1 VPRACCEPPCA
12 ADLHAGCVPHSKA
25 GRPARLR
32 NRDRVAVRRRNSTQP
47 IGPEHTQ
54 ADRHGVGLVGAL
66 IRREARRRHT
76 RAPQGVYWRGR
87 RHRRDGARDVRAAV
101 LTGGGAGAGRQALAP
116 AADRLAHRAHAGR
129 FNVCIGRLPCR
140 LAARPPRHAAAE
152 RRRPVARLWV
162 GRAAHLCRLRVTA
175 SGARSFRLGRQG
187 CGQGA
192 ARLRQARVRAGAPNR
207 RMAPRAG
214 TSSLLLS
221 SYDQRDYPRVKCIDL
236 GFASTAARLTSD
248 ETLAAMARGAAGPL
262 DVIPFCTR
270 ADDLHALAYVV
281 LELVL
286 SASASTRAVSGGL
299 GGLTSAVS
307 GGLGGLPS
315 AVSGGLGGLPGA
327 VSGGLGGLASAVSGG
342 LGGLPGP
349 TGAAGSGS
357 APSRAAGSGSA
368 PSRPTDLQSLKRL
381 IEDVF
386 SGDASFAFRDY
397 CAQEPEWLT
406 AVEMLDEA
414 DGAGWALVQALVD
427 CGRMPAAEAVQAIS
441 AKSLLMSPWFDDVR

>member
-1 VPRACCEPPCA
+1 
-12 ADLHAGCVPHSKA
+12 
-25 GRPARLR
+25 
-32 NRDRVAVRRRNSTQP
+32 
-47 IGPEHTQ
+47 
-54 ADRHGVGLVGAL
+54 
-66 IRREARRRHT
+66 
-76 RAPQGVYWRGR
+76 
-87 RHRRDGARDVRAAV
+87 
-101 LTGGGAGAGRQALAP
+101 
-116 AADRLAHRAHAGR
+116 
-129 FNVCIGRLPCR
+129 
-140 LAARPPRHAAAE
+140 
-152 RRRPVARLWV
+152 
-162 GRAAHLCRLRVTA
+162 
-175 SGARSFRLGRQG
+175 
-187 CGQGA
+187 
-192 ARLRQARVRAGAPNR
+192 
-207 RMAPRAG
+207 M
-214 TSSLLLS
+214 
-221 SYDQRDYPRVKCIDL
+221 KCIDL

-406 AVEMLDEA
+406 AVR
-414 DGAGWALVQALVD
+414 GPG
-427 CGRMPAAEAVQAIS
+427 C
-441 AKSLLMSPWFDDVR
+441 F